1 MDIFAKYATTWND
14 QQLGFGKESYE
25 RARAAGLSNLQIQ
38 QGLAG
43 KRVGRIA
50 SERIASGITSDL
62 TSKFESAMA
71 TQAAQFAEQRRKQ
84 EERMQQLQQQMIE
97 AQTRQA
103 TPQQTAQVLGIGKA
117 SAIRRAGA
125 STRFSRPELQIKSMN
140 I

>member
-25 RARAAGLSNLQIQ
+25 AARAAGLSNLQIQ

-50 SERIASGITSDL
+50 RERITSGITSDL

-71 TQAAQFAEQRRKQ
+71 AQASQFAEQRRRQ
-84 EERMQQLQQQMIE
+84 EEQMQQF
-97 AQTRQA
+97 AA
-103 TPQQTAQVLGIGKA
+103 T
-117 SAIRRAGA
+117 
-125 STRFSRPELQIKSMN
+125 N
-140 I
+140 Y